1 MNVESGIQIAEL
13 RAIARRRGKVAG
25 AVAGFALLAVYWLAM
40 GLTNQYQSYATILVE
55 PQSVSPDLVQ
65 AGVRESDL
73 TERLHLMT
81 AQILSRP
88 RLSRMIDQFELYQ
101 EEAEDKTREEVI
113 DLMREAV
120 RVEPVIPELER
131 AGRRAREAE
140 INQFRIF
147 FYDPDPK
154 VARDVAQRM
163 ANDFIEEHIN
173 ERVKISQKSLEF
185 IEGELD
191 RISQRMTEI
200 EADVAKVKA
209 ENPGRLPEDMNANQ
223 HRLDRLM
230 DAIARAQHDYD
241 LARSDE
247 AFWRSQYVAAG
258 TMGGGTKDDTS
269 PFRRA
274 QLLELQIAELRARG
288 FTEKHPDYIKAKV
301 ELDGLRAA
309 IATREVEAEQVET
322 PPNFAQQTAEAERHR
337 AELQMESAREE
348 IDRLQVSAEQFQTLL
363 AEAPRVAEKLDG
375 LGRVYQS
382 QLDGYQTYIV
392 RRQEAGVQADMER
405 RQLGEQFRVLE
416 AAFIAPEP
424 SSPNRILL
432 IALGAVFAVVAGLG
446 LGLLLEA
453 TDTSLH
459 TARQLQADL
468 SIPVLAAIPQI
479 WLESDRVASRRR
491 ALRQAFASVGVAL
504 FMLAGGAATYGW
516 VNGMPGFAKEFLGI
530 EEEASEEESAPP
542 AGPEG

>member
-258 TMGGGTKDDTS
+258 AMGGGSSDDTS

-432 IALGAVFAVVAGLG
+432 IALGAVFALVAGLG
-446 LGLLLEA
+446 IGLLLET